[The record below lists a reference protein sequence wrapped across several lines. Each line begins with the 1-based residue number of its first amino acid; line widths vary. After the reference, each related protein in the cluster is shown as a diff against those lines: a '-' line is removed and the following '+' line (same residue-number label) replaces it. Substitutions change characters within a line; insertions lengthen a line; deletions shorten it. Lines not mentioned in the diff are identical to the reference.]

1 MRIAN
6 TQPLTML
13 PEQTILCVNGVVK
26 EYRLYERASLL
37 LLELLLQGQH
47 HRVHRVLDGVSFAVR
62 PGEIVGIVGRNGA
75 GKSTLL
81 KVICGVLDCDAGRIK
96 IACDPAPILEL
107 GLGFDLEQTGRENI
121 RFGGL
126 CLGLQP
132 ADIDRRMDEII
143 DFSELRSII
152 DLPYRT
158 YSTGQRMR
166 LAFST
171 AISVDSKLLVVDE
184 ALAVA
189 DILFQEKC
197 IRRLRDFR
205 ETGGTV
211 LFVSHSLQ
219 QVYELCTRALLLDA
233 GRIVADGDPL
243 QVGHEYELLMQRARA
258 RSLMTEIDPH
268 LGFGNQHVRHDLKAY
283 LGSISVV
290 NAHGASV
297 HVLEQGTRYAVRIVV
312 CANEKIGAVSP
323 GFRVTLASGIVVLGT
338 SSWNLGQLPPMEPG
352 DRLVFEFWFVNRLA
366 AGHYVLNIGLAI
378 ADSAQEMVAE
388 RYVVIDTRGEAMT
401 FSVVG
406 AKPFYGIADL
416 VEELVILQA
425 GNKVLA

>member
-1 MRIAN
+1 
-6 TQPLTML
+6 ML
-13 PEQTILCVNGVVK
+13 SGQTILRVNGLVK
-26 EYRLYERASLL
+26 EYWLYERASRL
-37 LLELLLQGQH
+37 LLELLLGGKRH
-47 HRVHRVLDGVSFAVR
+47 HVHRVLDGVSFDVR
-62 PGEIVGIVGRNGA
+62 LGEIVGIVGRNGA

-81 KVICGVLDCDAGRIK
+81 KVICGVLDYNAGQVE

-126 CLGLQP
+126 CLGMRP
-132 ADIDRRMDEII
+132 ADIDRKMNEII

-152 DLPYRT
+152 ELPYRT

-171 AISVDSKLLVVDE
+171 AISVDTKLLVVDE

-205 ETGGTV
+205 EAGGTV

-219 QVYELCTRALLLDA
+219 QVYELCTRALLIDA
-233 GRIVADGDPL
+233 GRIVADGDPV

-258 RSLMTEIDPH
+258 RSLMAEVDPH
-268 LGFGNQHVRHDLKAY
+268 FGYGNQDARRDLKAY
-283 LGSISVV
+283 LGSISMVDS
-290 NAHGASV
+290 HGTPV
-297 HVLEQGTRYAVRIVV
+297 HVLEQGKRYGVQVVV
-312 CANEKIGAVSP
+312 CANERIGAVSP
-323 GFRVTLASGIVVLGT
+323 GFRITLASGVIVLGT
-338 SSWNLGQLPPMEPG
+338 SSWNLGQLPCMEPG

-366 AGHYVLNIGLAI
+366 AGPYLLSVGLAI

-388 RYVVIDTRGEAMT
+388 RYVVIDTRGGAMS

-406 AKPFYGIADL
+406 AKPFYGVADL
-416 VEELVILQA
+416 VDKLVILQA
-425 GNKVLA
+425 GKEVSA

>member
-1 MRIAN
+1 F
-6 TQPLTML
+6 
-13 PEQTILCVNGVVK
+13 
-26 EYRLYERASLL
+26 
-37 LLELLLQGQH
+37 
-47 HRVHRVLDGVSFAVR
+47 DVR

-81 KVICGVLDCDAGRIK
+81 KIICGVLDRDAGK
-96 IACDPAPILEL
+96 VEIACDPAPILEL

-132 ADIDRRMDEII
+132 TDIDRKMEEII
-143 DFSELRSII
+143 AFLELGSII

-171 AISVDSKLLVVDE
+171 AISVDSQLLVVDE

-233 GRIVADGDPL
+233 GRIVADGDPV
-243 QVGHEYELLMQRARA
+243 QVGHEYELVMQRARA

-268 LGFGNQHVRHDLKAY
+268 LGFGNQNVRRDLKAY
-283 LGSISVV
+283 LGSISIVDS
-290 NAHGASV
+290 HGASV
-297 HVLEQGTRYAVRIVV
+297 HVLEQGKRYGVQIVV
-312 CANEKIGAVSP
+312 CANEKVGAVSP
-323 GFRVTLASGIVVLGT
+323 GFRITLASGVVVLGT
-338 SSWNLGQLPPMEPG
+338 SSWNLGKLPPMQPG

-366 AGHYVLNIGLAI
+366 AGQYVLNIGLAI

-388 RYVVIDTRGEAMT
+388 GYVVIDTPGEAIP
-401 FSVVG
+401 FSIVG
-406 AKPFYGIADL
+406 AQPSYGMAGL
-416 VEELVILQA
+416 VGELVILQA
-425 GNKVLA
+425 DNKVPA